1 MISKI
6 TLFTI
11 EKKGGCKYIY
21 LTVVYIYIII
31 NTKAEQRKDVTQRV
45 IYNF

>member
-11 EKKGGCKYIY
+11 EKKGCDANIYIQLY
-21 LTVVYIYIII
+21 NIII
-31 NTKAEQRKDVTQRV
+31 NTKAEQKERCNTKS
-45 IYNF
+45 Y